1 MLSDKVQKLEL
12 ENKRLATIIADIT
25 KLDVPKPKYC
35 EQCKHYMQH
44 YGRDEYGIFFMLYT
58 GHCTCGVPA
67 GKRKGK
73 SSPAP
78 EDTCLCFEE
87 KIYKGSGQ
95 YGKQQSIITRS
106 SERIRHVTAG
116 SKGTYEA

>member
-25 KLDVPKPKYC
+25 KSDVPKPKYC
-35 EQCKHYMQH
+35 EQCKHYIQH

-73 SSPAP
+73 SSPTS

-95 YGKQQSIITRS
+95 YGKQ
-106 SERIRHVTAG
+106 
-116 SKGTYEA
+116 